1 MKSMKS
7 LEDQLR
13 SWTPRR
19 PSPGLERRLFPE
31 RAAAYRS
38 ELLAWL
44 VPATVC
50 LTMVTMTL
58 HQPSNPVMAGASNE
72 LEMIPAAMSNQS
84 YAAYLPGS
92 FQRSANRLDTFEWTK
107 AVNFTSS
114 IDSLT
119 RPKGTN

>member
-1 MKSMKS
+1 M
-7 LEDQLR
+7 R
-13 SWTPRR
+13 SWTPRH

-31 RAAAYRS
+31 RATAYRS
-38 ELLAWL
+38 QLLAWL

-50 LTMVTMTL
+50 VAMVSITL
-58 HQPSNPVMAGASNE
+58 HQPSNPVLVVDSTGS
-72 LEMIPAAMSNQS
+72 EMIPAAMSNQS

-92 FQRSANRLDTFEWTK
+92 FQRSANTLDTFEWTK